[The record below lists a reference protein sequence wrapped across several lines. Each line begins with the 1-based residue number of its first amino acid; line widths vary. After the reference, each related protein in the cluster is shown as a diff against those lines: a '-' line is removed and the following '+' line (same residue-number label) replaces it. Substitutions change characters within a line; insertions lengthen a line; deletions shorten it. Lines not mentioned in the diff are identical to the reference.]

1 MRNIVKPAFA
11 LVLYGEFLTRLSR
24 PLDTP
29 DIFSGVYR
37 PSPTAHLIVSPF
49 GISRKFPKGWC
60 YTFAYSTTGIVPTSG
75 YQLRYAIKN
84 LQQYQAAVNLR
95 GVFSSR

>member
-1 MRNIVKPAFA
+1 MRNTVKPAFA

-37 PSPTAHLIVSPF
+37 PSPTAHLMVSPL
-49 GISRKFPKGWC
+49 GISRKASAGWC
-60 YTFAYSTTGIVPTSG
+60 YTFAYRAPGGTPTSG
-75 YQLRYAIKN
+75 YQLRYATKN
-84 LQQYQAAVNLR
+84 LQQHQAAVNLR